1 MGRRGRERSFES
13 GRPNQIFENG
23 TGVRIPANR
32 QQSMPYLDFHRIKRE
47 NEALPNDRLTKKRR
61 LARGVQGVH
70 APDMSLVTPESA
82 PLRPGWRVTPM
93 GRIVHPIRMRPE
105 KPLPPVSSVT
115 SSTTGKD
122 GKKRRKREKPKLV
135 RARRRTI
142 DPTKWD
148 SQHLKGIFLDSI
160 VVADD
165 GDNLSVTA
173 PSQLHTSGDQEEP
186 NSSSNEEQRGGS
198 EDIVGGSPTTSDST
212 DRSGYIAHTSRDVV
226 DVEHDFNQEKLHAL
240 SLLDSMFGGLEGDQE
255 WSGREAL
262 DSDVDMPELPPVQT
276 SHPSESSPLKE
287 GFKEPDLVPATED
300 IQGDSGNEESS
311 ASTSTPVSAPASVAT
326 QNEDTKAKLRDL
338 FAPQEEQSEPP
349 LPRSSNIFDLC
360 PTGFS
365 LLNQLDLDLELED
378 EEPFPTA
385 PLPSAPSVAVQP
397 SAITPSSSTRVSL
410 PHAQVTL
417 DATQPLF
424 FPFSTDERA
433 NRRGNAKL
441 KDIMD
446 VFREKGLD
454 PRSTGFYRTES
465 SEEIVKRWEE
475 AKGDLTRDWKKR
487 HREAVK
493 SRRRRGGGADGD

>member
-1 MGRRGRERSFES
+1 
-13 GRPNQIFENG
+13 
-23 TGVRIPANR
+23 
-32 QQSMPYLDFHRIKRE
+32 MPYLDFHRIKRE
-47 NEALPNDRLTKKRR
+47 NEALPDDRSTKKRR

-82 PLRPGWRVTPM
+82 PSRPGWRVTPM

-122 GKKRRKREKPKLV
+122 GKRKRKREKPKLV

-148 SQHLKGIFLDSI
+148 SQHLKGAFLDSI

-165 GDNLSVTA
+165 GDNLSMTA
-173 PSQLHTSGDQEEP
+173 PSQSHTLGDQEEP
-186 NSSSNEEQRGGS
+186 SLSSDEEQGDGSDFSRS

-212 DRSGYIAHTSRDVV
+212 DRSGYIVHTNRDAV
-226 DVEHDFNQEKLHAL
+226 DADHDFNQEKLHAL
-240 SLLDSMFGGLEGDQE
+240 SLLESMFGGLEGDKE
-255 WSGREAL
+255 WGGREAL
-262 DSDVDMPELPPVQT
+262 DSDVDMPELPPVQI
-276 SHPSESSPLKE
+276 SPSESSPLKE
-287 GFKEPDLVPATED
+287 GFKEPDLVPAAESV
-300 IQGDSGNEESS
+300 QEDSGGEES
-311 ASTSTPVSAPASVAT
+311 STSTPTPVLERVLASVT
-326 QNEDTKAKLRDL
+326 TRNKDTKAKLRDL

-349 LPRSSNIFDLC
+349 LPKSSNVSDLR
-360 PTGFS
+360 PIGFS

-397 SAITPSSSTRVSL
+397 LAITPSSSTRVSL
-410 PHAQVTL
+410 PHVQITL

-424 FPFSTDERA
+424 FPFSTDERT

-465 SEEIVKRWEE
+465 NEEIVKRWEE
-475 AKGDLTRDWKKR
+475 VKGDLTRDWKKR

-493 SRRRRGGGADGD
+493 SKRRRGGGADGD